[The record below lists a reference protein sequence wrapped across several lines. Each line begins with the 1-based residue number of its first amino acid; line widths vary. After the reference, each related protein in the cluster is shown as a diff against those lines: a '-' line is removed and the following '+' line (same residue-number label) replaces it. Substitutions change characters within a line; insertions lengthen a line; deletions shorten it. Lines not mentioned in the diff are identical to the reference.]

1 MGQAPGL
8 YVAESGG
15 LPPIPSPVLDRRMR
29 APRRLQLL
37 EAAIAAG
44 TGWLAFEPNTEATWV
59 RLRGQ
64 IADFLAR
71 QWQAGWLQGTRPDQ
85 AFFVR
90 CDRTTISQHD
100 LDNGRLVCMI
110 GVALLKPAEFSIF
123 QLGSLTAD
131 APA

>member
-1 MGQAPGL
+1 MGQAPGP
-8 YVAESGG
+8 YVAEAGG
-15 LPPIPSPVLDRRMR
+15 LPAIPSPALDRRMR
-29 APRRLQLL
+29 AQRRQQLL

-44 TGWLAFEPNTEATWV
+44 TGWLVFEPNTEATWA

-64 IADFLAR
+64 IANFLQQ
-71 QWQAGWLQGTRPDQ
+71 QWQAGWLQGTRPDH

-100 LDNGRLVCMI
+100 LDNGRLVCMV
-110 GVALLKPAEFSIF
+110 GVALQKPAEFNIF